1 MSVAITSWL
10 TDVFAMEHIVKLVAT
25 VIILVAA
32 IVIERLV
39 RGTITRYAKTMKL
52 DTHLENSFK
61 LLSRVMILVVGVVAI
76 LQVFGFG
83 AEWLISVSALGGAA
97 IGFAST
103 QTVGNFLAGIYLM
116 VSRPFMVNDY
126 VRIDDIEGEVKEIT
140 VNYTKI
146 YTPTFNIMEVPNR
159 RVLDSVILNFS
170 DGNVID
176 YTFQIG
182 FPHDVPHRELVD
194 QCIIPA
200 IDAFHQKYREYLPK
214 RPEFGISK
222 MDRLGREFAIR
233 IHFPE
238 RNMDVFYNLQPE
250 LLSDIVS
257 RWDAQRHTR

>member
-1 MSVAITSWL
+1 MSSEILEWL
-10 TDVFAMEHIVKLVAT
+10 NSFLVMEQAT
-25 VIILVAA
+25 RLIMTIIILALA
-32 IVIERLV
+32 IIVDRIV
-39 RGTITRYAKTMKL
+39 RGTIARYSKRIQL

-61 LLSRVMILVVGVVAI
+61 LIVRVVIFVVGAVAI

-83 AEWLISVSALGGAA
+83 ADWLISVSALGGAA

-103 QTVGNFLAGIYLM
+103 QTMGNFLAGIYLM
-116 VSRPFMVNDY
+116 VSKPFRVNDY
-126 VRIDDIEGEVKEIT
+126 VRIGDVEGEVREIT

-146 YTPTFNIMEVPNR
+146 YTPTFNIMEMPNR

-170 DGNVID
+170 DGDVID

-194 QCIIPA
+194 ECIVPA
-200 IDAFHQKYREYLPK
+200 ITKFHEKHKSHLSK

-222 MDRLGREFAIR
+222 MDRLGREFSIR

-238 RNMDVFYNLQPE
+238 RNMDVFYNLKPE
-250 LLSDIVS
+250 LLGDIVN
-257 RWDAQRHTR
+257 RWDSRKNKR